1 MLFQLINIISNML
14 IHVNMEKKLTVCES
28 WEETP
33 PSPWQVVDAQSH
45 ASSPPLRRKSSPV
58 GVKEKD

>member
-1 MLFQLINIISNML
+1 ML

-33 PSPWQVVDAQSH
+33 PSPWRVVDAQSH
-45 ASSPPLRRKSSPV
+45 ASNPPLRRKSSPV